1 MRKLSLL
8 TAVLLL
14 SCAWAVAQTSPSSP
28 DSTQN
33 PSSTQPSAQN
43 PSSTSPSTSSPS
55 TSNPS
60 STMPQSQQPETSATS
75 HSGSEKGNAVEGC
88 LSGSAGNFT
97 ITDASG
103 TTYQLAG
110 DTSKL
115 SDHVGHEVKVW
126 GESGGSSASA
136 SGATSSAS
144 SQPTLN
150 VTKVKMIS
158 SSCSTK
164 K

>member
-43 PSSTSPSTSSPS
+43 PSSTSPS
-55 TSNPS
+55 
-60 STMPQSQQPETSATS
+60 STMPQSQQPDTSATS
-75 HSGSEKGNAVEGC
+75 HQGSEKGNAVEGC

-97 ITDASG
+97 LTDASG
-103 TTYQLAG
+103 TTYQLSG
-110 DTSKL
+110 D
-115 SDHVGHEVKVW
+115 
-126 GESGGSSASA
+126 
-136 SGATSSAS
+136 
-144 SQPTLN
+144 
-150 VTKVKMIS
+150 
-158 SSCSTK
+158 
-164 K
+164 

>member
-1 MRKLSLL
+1 M
-8 TAVLLL
+8 
-14 SCAWAVAQTSPSSP
+14 
-28 DSTQN
+28 
-33 PSSTQPSAQN
+33 
-43 PSSTSPSTSSPS
+43 
-55 TSNPS
+55 
-60 STMPQSQQPETSATS
+60 
-75 HSGSEKGNAVEGC
+75 
-88 LSGSAGNFT
+88 SGSAGNFT

-126 GESGGSSASA
+126 GESSGGSSASA
-136 SGATSSAS
+136 SGSTGATSSAS

-158 SSCSTK
+158 SSCSNK

>member
-1 MRKLSLL
+1 
-8 TAVLLL
+8 
-14 SCAWAVAQTSPSSP
+14 
-28 DSTQN
+28 
-33 PSSTQPSAQN
+33 
-43 PSSTSPSTSSPS
+43 
-55 TSNPS
+55 
-60 STMPQSQQPETSATS
+60 MPQSQQPETSATS

-97 ITDASG
+97 ITDATG

-126 GESGGSSASA
+126 GESSGGSSASA
-136 SGATSSAS
+136 SGSSGATSSAS